1 MAGLYPAQAV
11 VITQRHQA
19 QLSATELTTQVPKP
33 VPPWKGGAP
42 TALAILLRVQR
53 WYRRYTASCSCCG
66 LSEPLVGGAQ
76 VIPAGL
82 LLALQGQTDPD
93 GVDATARKRVELL
106 AAGRAPH

>member
-1 MAGLYPAQAV
+1 
-11 VITQRHQA
+11 
-19 QLSATELTTQVPKP
+19 
-33 VPPWKGGAP
+33 
-42 TALAILLRVQR
+42 
-53 WYRRYTASCSCCG
+53 